1 MWSVTKSVSSM
12 LIGQLVDAGSVSTSD
27 TLEEI
32 FGDKVK
38 WDEVIEGE
46 SKKRITLEELLTM
59 TSGLADPAALSDMDE
74 SNDPPQESLL
84 DVLNH
89 GTFTDSNEFSYL
101 SSTHILAYV
110 INSVSGETPA
120 AFATDSSSGAFTAL
134 GIDTFT
140 WTADAWH
147 TTTNADGMQ
156 GSGYGLQ
163 MRVRDMAKIGQL
175 YLQEG
180 MSAPSTQL
188 LSAEYVAASMAMKV
202 GPWPAYSADNWMLSY
217 CDDASNVRLEGYGYQ
232 WWSMATSA
240 DLKYTCA
247 IGHGGQF
254 ICIYPT
260 LDVVVAVTSDST
272 RDWTGAAG
280 YRASCLVLAQIP
292 DLFKNSTGTEDES
305 TVAENIETGR
315 AVFVIVIIVI
325 VAASSFFFCILPLI
339 ILACFCCKKKR
350 ATPQPPHPA
359 AAVSMATL
367 PVATSASSVMPV
379 ATPVATMPV
388 ATAVAVP
395 VAATGGAVAT
405 ATAVA

>member
-1 MWSVTKSVSSM
+1 
-12 LIGQLVDAGSVSTSD
+12 
-27 TLEEI
+27 
-32 FGDKVK
+32 
-38 WDEVIEGE
+38 
-46 SKKRITLEELLTM
+46 
-59 TSGLADPAALSDMDE
+59 
-74 SNDPPQESLL
+74 
-84 DVLNH
+84 
-89 GTFTDSNEFSYL
+89 
-101 SSTHILAYV
+101 
-110 INSVSGETPA
+110 
-120 AFATDSSSGAFTAL
+120 
-134 GIDTFT
+134 
-140 WTADAWH
+140 
-147 TTTNADGMQ
+147 
-156 GSGYGLQ
+156 
-163 MRVRDMAKIGQL
+163 MAR
-175 YLQEG
+175 
-180 MSAPSTQL
+180 P
-188 LSAEYVAASMAMKV
+188 V
-202 GPWPAYSADNWMLSY
+202 
-217 CDDASNVRLEGYGYQ
+217 CDDATNVRLEGYGYQ
-232 WWSMATSA
+232 YWKLTTS
-240 DLKYTCA
+240 DDVKYTCA

-292 DLFKNSTGTEDES
+292 DLFKNNTGTEE
-305 TVAENIETGR
+305 TVAEAIQTGR
-315 AVFVIVIIVI
+315 TVVVIVIIVA
-325 VAASSFFFCILPLI
+325 VASSFFFCVILPLI

>member
-1 MWSVTKSVSSM
+1 MHV
-12 LIGQLVDAGSVSTSD
+12 IGATQFCEDAT
-27 TLEEI
+27 
-32 FGDKVK
+32 
-38 WDEVIEGE
+38 
-46 SKKRITLEELLTM
+46 
-59 TSGLADPAALSDMDE
+59 
-74 SNDPPQESLL
+74 
-84 DVLNH
+84 
-89 GTFTDSNEFSYL
+89 
-101 SSTHILAYV
+101 
-110 INSVSGETPA
+110 
-120 AFATDSSSGAFTAL
+120 
-134 GIDTFT
+134 
-140 WTADAWH
+140 
-147 TTTNADGMQ
+147 
-156 GSGYGLQ
+156 
-163 MRVRDMAKIGQL
+163 
-175 YLQEG
+175 
-180 MSAPSTQL
+180 
-188 LSAEYVAASMAMKV
+188 
-202 GPWPAYSADNWMLSY
+202 
-217 CDDASNVRLEGYGYQ
+217 NVRLEGYGYQ
-232 WWSMATSA
+232 FWKLTTS
-240 DLKYTCA
+240 DDVKYTCA

-292 DLFKNSTGTEDES
+292 ELFKNNTGTEDS

-325 VAASSFFFCILPLI
+325 VAASSFFFCVLPLI
-339 ILACFCCKKKR
+339 ILACFCCKKNR

-359 AAVSMATL
+359 AAVSMAPL

>member
-1 MWSVTKSVSSM
+1 MSALLLALAAAANIADLSAPLERSADYNSNPAQTALRAADEYGSALLAYTVLKGGKITAEHTYYPEYGLNWNSEYLMWSVTKSVSSM

-27 TLEEI
+27 TLEQI
-32 FGDKVK
+32 FAE
-38 WDEVIEGE
+38 EVADGKLDWADVVQGE

-59 TSGLADPAALSDMDE
+59 TSGLADPAALSDLDE

-89 GTFTDSNEFSYL
+89 GSYTDSNEFSYL

-140 WTADAWH
+140 WTADTWH

-188 LSAEYVAASMAMKV
+188 LSAEY
-202 GPWPAYSADNWMLSY
+202 
-217 CDDASNVRLEGYGYQ
+217 
-232 WWSMATSA
+232 
-240 DLKYTCA
+240 
-247 IGHGGQF
+247 
-254 ICIYPT
+254 
-260 LDVVVAVTSDST
+260 
-272 RDWTGAAG
+272 
-280 YRASCLVLAQIP
+280 
-292 DLFKNSTGTEDES
+292 
-305 TVAENIETGR
+305 
-315 AVFVIVIIVI
+315 
-325 VAASSFFFCILPLI
+325 
-339 ILACFCCKKKR
+339 
-350 ATPQPPHPA
+350 A
-359 AAVSMATL
+359 AAKAYAPLGTTTAYRLLSQLVDGLFAT
-367 PVATSASSVMPV
+367 
-379 ATPVATMPV
+379 
-388 ATAVAVP
+388 
-395 VAATGGAVAT
+395 
-405 ATAVA
+405 

>member
-1 MWSVTKSVSSM
+1 M
-12 LIGQLVDAGSVSTSD
+12 LIGQLVDRGSVNTTS

-32 FGDKVK
+32 FGDEVK

-46 SKKRITLEELLTM
+46 SKKLITLEELLTM
-59 TSGLADPAALSDMDE
+59 TSGLADPDELMDYDE

-89 GTFTDSNEFSYL
+89 GEYKDGNEFAYL

-110 INSVSGETPA
+110 IRSASGGETPA
-120 AFATDSSSGAFTAL
+120 AFATSSSGAFTAL
-134 GIDTFT
+134 GIDKFT
-140 WTADAWH
+140 WTADTWH

-180 MSAPSTQL
+180 MSAPSTRL
-188 LSAEYVAASMAMKV
+188 LSAEYVAASMEMKV
-202 GPWPAYSADNWMLSY
+202 GPWPNWLSELASTGSVEY
-217 CDDASNVRLEGYGYQ
+217 CDDATNVRLEGYGYQ
-232 WWSMATSA
+232 YWKLTTS
-240 DLKYTCA
+240 DDVKYTCA

-292 DLFKNSTGTEDES
+292 DLFKNNTGTEE
-305 TVAENIETGR
+305 TVAEAIQTGR
-315 AVFVIVIIVI
+315 TVVVIVIIVA
-325 VAASSFFFCILPLI
+325 VASSFFFCVILPLI

-367 PVATSASSVMPV
+367 PVATSSSSVMPV
-379 ATPVATMPV
+379 ATPVAV